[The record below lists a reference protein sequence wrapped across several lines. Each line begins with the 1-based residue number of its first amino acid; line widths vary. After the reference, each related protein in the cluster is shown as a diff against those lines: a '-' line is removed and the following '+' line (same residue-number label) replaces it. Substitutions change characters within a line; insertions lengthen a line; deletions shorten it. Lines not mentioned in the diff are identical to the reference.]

1 MWRLLATFFGCGYA
15 PVGPGTVASA
25 LAALLAFVPGL
36 YSARGLPMLACAAA
50 AYVLSVAAA
59 RVLFRD
65 RVADEDPSWFTL
77 DEACGM
83 WLALWRPAP
92 PRVVD
97 VIAAFVL
104 FRILDIAKPWVIRR
118 SQNLGG
124 GHGIVADDAL
134 AGAAACGLGI
144 VIGGFLP

>member
-1 MWRLLATFFGCGYA
+1 
-15 PVGPGTVASA
+15 
-25 LAALLAFVPGL
+25 
-36 YSARGLPMLACAAA
+36 MLACAAA

-65 RVADEDPSWFTL
+65 RVADEDPRGSRSMKRA
-77 DEACGM
+77 ACGS
-83 WLALWRPAP
+83 ALWRPAP